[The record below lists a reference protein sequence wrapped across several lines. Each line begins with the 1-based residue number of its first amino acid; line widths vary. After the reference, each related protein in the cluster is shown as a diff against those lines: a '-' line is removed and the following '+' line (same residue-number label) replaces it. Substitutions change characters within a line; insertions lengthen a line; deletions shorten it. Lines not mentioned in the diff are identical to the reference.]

1 MKNQVNIEDF
11 KSVNALAFMSSYNS
25 TQPAQEKTGNK
36 LPLSKKLMMAFNGT
50 LLAVLWSLFYETY
63 TSMDKEGLVFKYE
76 IKRLSK

>member
-11 KSVNALAFMSSYNS
+11 KSEKDVNALAFMSSYNS

-50 LLAVLWSLFYETY
+50 LLAVLWSLLMFEAT
-63 TSMDKEGLVFKYE
+63 TKHDQFEL
-76 IKRLSK
+76 